1 MASKPNWEF
10 QLLSNELD
18 TSERELPLL
27 ADLSTPIDRRTS
39 YGLLAFLVGI
49 SIRTSYGLLAF
60 LVGISIYFY
69 HYTVLGF

>member
-18 TSERELPLL
+18 TSERELPVL
-27 ADLSTPIDRRTS
+27 ADLSTQIDR
-39 YGLLAFLVGI
+39 
-49 SIRTSYGLLAF
+49 RTSYGLLAF